1 MKIENG
7 SKLLFIGDSITDC
20 GRARPVGE
28 GLHWNNLGNG
38 YVSIVQAQILTKYPE
53 SRIRVI
59 NMGVGGDTVRH
70 LKARWQT
77 DVLDL
82 KPDWLSIMIGIN
94 DVWRQFDNPLIPE
107 CHVYLDEYVST
118 LNQLIEET
126 KPTLK
131 GLVLMSPFIIEDNK
145 NDAMRKKMDEYRFA
159 MKEIAQK
166 HNAIFVDVQEEFDRF
181 LKHYHSYALAL
192 DRIHP
197 NLTGHMIIA
206 NAFLKAIE
214 F

>member
-1 MKIENG
+1 MLIESG
-7 SKLLFIGDSITDC
+7 SKLVFIGDSITDC
-20 GRARPVGE
+20 GRLKPVGE

-38 YVSIVQAQILTKYPE
+38 YVSLVQAMLLAKYPQE
-53 SRIRVI
+53 KIRVI
-59 NMGVGGDTVRH
+59 NMGTGGDTVRH
-70 LKARWQT
+70 LKQRWQP

-82 KPDWLSIMIGIN
+82 NPDWLSIMIGIN
-94 DVWRQFDNPLIPE
+94 DVWRQFDNPFIPE
-107 CHVYLDEYVST
+107 CHVYIDEYTST
-118 LNQLIEET
+118 LEELINIT
-126 KPTLK
+126 KPNLK
-131 GLVLMSPFIIEDNK
+131 GLVLMSPFMIDDNK

-166 HNAIFVDVQEEFDRF
+166 HGAIFVDVQAAFDEF
-181 LKHYHSYALAL
+181 LKYYHSYALTL

-206 NAFLKAIE
+206 NEFLKAVG

>member
-1 MKIENG
+1 
-7 SKLLFIGDSITDC
+7 
-20 GRARPVGE
+20 
-28 GLHWNNLGNG
+28 
-38 YVSIVQAQILTKYPE
+38 
-53 SRIRVI
+53 
-59 NMGVGGDTVRH
+59 MGVGGDTVRH
-70 LKARWQT
+70 LKARWQK

-118 LNQLIEET
+118 LNQLIEEA

-131 GLVLMSPFIIEDNK
+131 GLVLMSPFIIDDNK
-145 NDAMRKKMDEYRFA
+145 NDAMRKRMDEYRFA

-166 HNAIFVDVQEEFDRF
+166 HSAIFVDVQEAFDEF
-181 LKHYHSYALAL
+181 LKYYHSYALAL